1 MESNASD
8 RLLSEYRREKKNLIR
23 FEGSTRFFKEKI
35 VNQSKRIKVEFTG
48 G

>member
-1 MESNASD
+1 MQVIGYYQNIE
-8 RLLSEYRREKKNLIR
+8 EKKKLIR